1 MSANNM
7 LTDIKLSKAQISK
20 IIQSRGSLR
29 RTLVIMMD
37 KLGKKV
43 LLDLAL
49 PLAKDVLPKLATKAT
64 STVLEKFEKPK
75 SGKRAGKED
84 VDDNGW

>member
-1 MSANNM
+1 MFANNM

-49 PLAKDVLPKLATKAT
+49 PLAKDVLVKLAT
-64 STVLEKFEKPK
+64 
-75 SGKRAGKED
+75 
-84 VDDNGW
+84 